1 MVNFL
6 CSCRKLCLTSSVDD
20 MNLCT
25 ETESCS
31 RCVHRYVSTADNSN
45 FLTSSDRCVIIV
57 AERLHQVASCEVL
70 IRGKYAVRVLARD
83 SHESRKTG
91 TGIDEDSLVTLFV
104 HQLIHR
110 YRLADNYVCLDINA
124 ELLHI
129 LDLRL
134 YNALFRETE
143 LRDTVG

>member
-6 CSCRKLCLTSSVDD
+6 CSCRKLCLTSSVYD

-25 ETESCS
+25 ETESRS

-57 AERLHQVASCEVL
+57 AERLHKVASCQVL
-70 IRGKYAVRVLARD
+70 VCGEYAVCVLARD
-83 SHESRKTG
+83 SHKSRKTG
-91 TGIDEDSLVTLFV
+91 TGTDEDCLVALFV
-104 HQLIHR
+104 HQLVNG
-110 YRLADNYVCLDINA
+110 YRLADNYVCLDVNA
-124 ELLHI
+124 EFLHV

-134 YNALFRETE
+134 YNALFRKTE
-143 LRDTVG
+143 LRNSVC

>member
-1 MVNFL
+1 MDL
-6 CSCRKLCLTSSVDD
+6 R
-20 MNLCT
+20 T
-25 ETESCS
+25 ETERCS
-31 RCVHRYVSTADNSN
+31 RCIHRYVSAADNSN
-45 FLTSSDRCVIIV
+45 LLSCCDRSIV
-57 AERLHQVASCEVL
+57 VVSECLHQIASCEVL

-91 TGIDEDSLVTLFV
+91 TGTDEDSLVTLFI